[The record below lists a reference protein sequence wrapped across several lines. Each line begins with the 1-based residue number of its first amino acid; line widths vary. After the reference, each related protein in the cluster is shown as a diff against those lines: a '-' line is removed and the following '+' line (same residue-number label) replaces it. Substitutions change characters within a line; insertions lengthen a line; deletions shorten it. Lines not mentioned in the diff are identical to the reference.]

1 MAIIEYGHQDHMI
14 IEHGH
19 KSEDDTDDHDLLW
32 LLCDMSAQQADSES
46 FLQMKVSKVSKERN
60 FLATSKKVSKVSKE
74 RNLLATSKKVSK
86 VGIFLQL
93 TKIRLESTV
102 NNCEASIVI

>member
-1 MAIIEYGHQDHMI
+1 MVIMAIIEYGHQDHMI

-19 KSEDDTDDHDLLW
+19 MRITCEDDPNDHDLLW

-46 FLQMKVSKVSKERN
+46 FLPITVSKVSKERN
-60 FLATSKKVSKVSKE
+60 FLATF
-74 RNLLATSKKVSK
+74 KKVSK